1 MEHEKEGKRE
11 EGLEARVKK
20 SLHFSI
26 MDAFFW
32 SIMVGFGESFLS
44 AFAIFLN
51 ATNQQLGLLR
61 SLPQALGSLSQLWSR
76 RLMNFINSRKKLVMF
91 GVLFSGLMYLPITL
105 AFFLGRLRVVQLII
119 FICLYWTFSTI
130 VGPAWSSWMG
140 ELVNKNERGAYFGKR
155 NTIAGFASFFAFII
169 AGYILQQLGGSTTS
183 QYIGYA
189 LIFAIAMIARL
200 ASFLYISMKY
210 EPEYQESPGSHFTFL
225 EFMKKATRNNYGIF
239 VIYSSFMN
247 FAVFI
252 SAPFFIA
259 YILKDLQMT
268 YWQYTLIQAAAILV
282 RNLSMPLWGKA
293 MDRFGARKVLS
304 LSGYLMPIVPLLWML
319 SRNFWYLILV
329 QFYSGLVWA
338 AFDLATFTFIF
349 DVTTP
354 QKRANCVAYYN
365 VLIGITTIGGALI
378 GGFILSHTPDQA
390 LGSKFLLLFLI
401 SSIIR
406 YMSSLIFIPKIR
418 EVRNVE
424 PIPYHTLF
432 LNVITTIPSTGGAFN
447 FLHELVE
454 LPKLPVKMVKEI
466 SDVTRELSQKI
477 KKSAEL
483 RKQKRHNPS
492 RKK

>member
-1 MEHEKEGKRE
+1 MEQKKEDKKEESLEGKI
-11 EGLEARVKK
+11 KK

-26 MDAFFW
+26 MDGLFW

-44 AFAIFLN
+44 AFALFLN
-51 ATNQQLGLLR
+51 ATNQQLGLLG

-76 RLMNFINSRKKLVMF
+76 RLMKLINSRKKLVML
-91 GVLFSGLMYLPITL
+91 GVLLSGLMYLPITL
-105 AFFLGRLRVVQLII
+105 SFFFGRLRVAHLII
-119 FICLYWTFSTI
+119 FICLYWIFSTI

-155 NTIAGFASFFAFII
+155 NKIAGFATFFTFII
-169 AGYILQQLGGSTTS
+169 AGYILQQLGGSTTT
-183 QYIGYA
+183 QYLGYA
-189 LIFAIAMIARL
+189 LLFTIAMISRL
-200 ASFLYISMKY
+200 VSFLYISMKY
-210 EPEYQESPGSHFTFL
+210 EPGYQESPGSHFTFL
-225 EFMKKATRNNYGIF
+225 EFVKKATRNNYGIF

-252 SAPFFIA
+252 TAPFFIA

-282 RNLSMPLWGKA
+282 RNLSMPIWGKA

-304 LSGYLMPIVPLLWML
+304 LAGYLMPIVPFLWML
-319 SRNFWYLILV
+319 SRDFWYLIIV

-338 AFDLATFTFIF
+338 AFDLATFTFIL
-349 DVTTP
+349 DVTSP
-354 QKRANCVAYYN
+354 QKRASCVAYYN
-365 VLIGITTIGGALI
+365 VLIGITTLGGALA

-432 LNVITTIPSTGGAFN
+432 LNVITTIPSTGGAFS
-447 FLHELVE
+447 FLHELVG
-454 LPKLPVKMVKEI
+454 LPKLPVRMVKEI

-477 KKSAEL
+477 RESAEL
-483 RKQKRHNPS
+483 SRQKRHS
-492 RKK
+492 RTRKK

>member
-1 MEHEKEGKRE
+1 MEHEKKGKAE
-11 EGLEARVKK
+11 ESLETKVRK

-26 MDAFFW
+26 MDGLFW

-51 ATNQQLGLLR
+51 ATNQQLGLLG

-76 RLMNFINSRKKLVMF
+76 RLMNLINSRKKLVMF
-91 GVLFSGLMYLPITL
+91 GVLCSGLMYLPITL
-105 AFFLGRLRVVQLII
+105 VFFLGRLRVIHLII
-119 FICLYWTFSTI
+119 FICLYWIFSTI
-130 VGPAWSSWMG
+130 IGPAWSSWMG
-140 ELVNKNERGAYFGKR
+140 DLVNKNERGTYFGRR
-155 NTIAGFASFFAFII
+155 NTIAGFATFFAFIMG
-169 AGYILQQLGGSTTS
+169 GYILQQLGGSTAS
-183 QYIGYA
+183 QYLGYV
-189 LIFAIAMIARL
+189 LIFAIALVARL
-200 ASFLYISMKY
+200 ASFLYLSMQY

-239 VIYSSFMN
+239 AIYSSFMN
-247 FAVFI
+247 FAVYI

-259 YILKDLQMT
+259 YMLKDLQMT

-293 MDRFGARKVLS
+293 LDRFGARKVLS
-304 LSGYLMPIVPLLWML
+304 LAGYLMPIVPLLWMF

-338 AFDLATFTFIF
+338 AYDLATFTFIF

-365 VLIGITTIGGALI
+365 VLIGITTIAGALI
-378 GGFILSHTPDQA
+378 GGFVLSYTPDQA

-401 SSIIR
+401 SFIIR
-406 YMSSLIFIPKIR
+406 CMSSLIFIPKIR

-424 PIPYHTLF
+424 SIPYHTLF
-432 LNVITTIPSTGGAFN
+432 FNVITTIPTTAGAFS
-447 FLHELVE
+447 FLHDLVE
-454 LPKLPVKMVKEI
+454 LPKLPVKMVREI

-477 KKSAEL
+477 KESAEV
-483 RKQKRHNPS
+483 RRQKRHS
-492 RKK
+492 HTKKK